1 VFSCDAAGG
10 KQEGGAVV
18 GAIIGGIVGN
28 QVAKRE
34 RGAGT
39 VVGAG
44 IGAAIGSSIGCKMQ
58 EEDARRAQAALD
70 EALATGQPT
79 SWRNPNSGAYGD
91 IRVLPASNS
100 GYWYAPNTVNVRA
113 TPSTKARVVGQ
124 LGAGESFGGMSYVH
138 RLAEGGRR
146 LTCPSRWCARR
157 RVRTAARPSNRPS
170 TPRSTAAR
178 PSITAPAASRAGPG
192 TSTGSDSPRLTLG
205 YDDREA
211 AMTIAASPLSA
222 ARRRQVAVPGGAI
235 AALEFGPADRPLD
248 VLFLHA
254 NGFNAGTY
262 ADILAPLGDRLR
274 ILAVDQRGHGLTTS
288 AG

>member
-1 VFSCDAAGG
+1 MRIAITAALAAASLFAAPGIANAGVFSCDAAGG

-124 LGAGESFGGMSYVH
+124 LGAGESFGGMSYNTGWLKVD
-138 RLAEGGRR
+138 GGYV
-146 LTCPSRWCARR
+146 SKSV
-157 RVRTAARPSNRPS
+157 VRPA
-170 TPRSTAAR
+170 PRQDGCETVEQTVYTKKYGR
-178 PSITAPAASRAGPG
+178 ETEHYRAC
-192 TSTGSDSPRLTLG
+192 RK
-205 YDDREA
+205 
-211 AMTIAASPLSA
+211 
-222 ARRRQVAVPGGAI
+222 PGGAW
-235 AALEFGPADRPLD
+235 D
-248 VLFLHA
+248 V
-254 NGFNAGTY
+254 N
-262 ADILAPLGDRLR
+262 R
-274 ILAVDQRGHGLTTS
+274 I
-288 AG
+288 